1 MVENSRTTMAIISKN
16 KINKLKQ
23 KTNDLFNR
31 TIDQHI
37 TLAVTGLSRSGKTAF
52 ITSLVNQLLNEGN
65 NEPLNFFDVSHQDRY
80 IAAKRVPQKN
90 LHIPRFEYE
99 TALDAF
105 CSEPPS
111 WPEPTHGISQLR
123 IAIRYQP
130 KDSLLK
136 YATDTATL
144 FLDITDYPGEWLLDL
159 PMLNQTYEEW
169 SISTIN
175 LMLQEPR
182 QQKSQVFI
190 DKINAIDPFEVVN
203 EELLAELAKEYTEL
217 LHYFRH
223 ELGMSVIQPGRFIL
237 PGELADA
244 PILQFI
250 PFTGFDSIDANAYQ
264 NAGDDTFIGMLRARY
279 VEYKERV
286 VKTFY
291 KKHFVNFDRQIVL
304 ADCLKPLNAG
314 PASFADLQLGINM
327 IMESFSYGQS
337 SLFSRLFSPKIDKI
351 LFAATKADHVTPEQH
366 GNLVSLLN
374 ELVYQ
379 TKHVLNYD
387 TIEMKTVAIAAVK
400 TTQAGKSLHKGQLQP
415 VLKGRRASDDKTITV
430 FPGSVPSKLPEAD
443 FWKNQGF
450 NYIDFSPQQACSR
463 HESLPHVRLDQ
474 VMQFLLGDKML

>member
-1 MVENSRTTMAIISKN
+1 MAIISKN

-23 KTNDLFNR
+23 KANDLFNR

-52 ITSLVNQLLNEGN
+52 ITSLVNQLINEGSN
-65 NEPLNFFDVSHQDRY
+65 AQLSFFDVSHQGRY

-90 LHIPRFEYE
+90 LHIPRFEYDV
-99 TALDAF
+99 ALDAL

-130 KDSLLK
+130 KNSLLK

-169 SISTIN
+169 SITTLK
-175 LMLQEPR
+175 LMLQSPR
-182 QQKSQVFI
+182 QPKAQSLI
-190 DKINAIDPFEVVN
+190 DKIDAIDPFAIVDEQ
-203 EELLAELAKEYTEL
+203 LLADLAKEYTEL

-223 ELGMSVIQPGRFIL
+223 ELGLSVIQPGRFIL

-250 PFTGFDSIDANAYQ
+250 PFTGFSKIDANDYQ
-264 NAGDDTFIGMLRARY
+264 NAGDDTFIGMLRARFI
-279 VEYKERV
+279 EYKERV
-286 VKTFY
+286 VRKFY
-291 KKHFVNFDRQIVL
+291 KEHFVNFDRQIVL
-304 ADCLKPLNAG
+304 ADCLKPLNTG
-314 PASFADLQLGINM
+314 PDSFADLQLGINM

-337 SLFSRLFSPKIDKI
+337 SLFSRLFSPKIDKL

-374 ELVYQ
+374 QLVYQ
-379 TKHVLNYD
+379 TKHLLNYE
-387 TIEMKTVAIAAVK
+387 TITMKTVAIAAVK
-400 TTQAGKSLHKGQLQP
+400 TTQAGKSLHKGQLLP

-430 FPGSVPSKLPEAD
+430 FPGSVPSKLPDES
-443 FWKNQGF
+443 FWQDKGF
-450 NYIDFSPQQACSR
+450 NYIDFAPQEACS
-463 HESLPHVRLDQ
+463 HHQNLPHIRLDQ